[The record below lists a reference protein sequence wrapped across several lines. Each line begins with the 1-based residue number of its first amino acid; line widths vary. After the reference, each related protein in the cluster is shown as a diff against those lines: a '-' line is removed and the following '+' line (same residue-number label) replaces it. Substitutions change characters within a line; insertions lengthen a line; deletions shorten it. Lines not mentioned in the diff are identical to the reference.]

1 MSEKRIDEKLAELCA
16 AIKEFSSL
24 TDRTKAVETLAKE
37 MANVGE
43 EHLAEAERR
52 VKTMCA
58 NVIDA
63 LDSAKT
69 APERLDAASKKL
81 NGKAEECVNEIDAK
95 LADMESRVSNCV
107 IRIGEVV
114 KSLNNSTAAA
124 VRAIDSKIAEMET
137 ASPIPG
143 FEEFKRSM
151 EARLVALEQ
160 KSDALAESQTAL
172 SEVAVSVDCMLK
184 TVKEMVS
191 KIPIRRGLF
200 G

>member
-37 MANVGE
+37 MASVGE
-43 EHLAEAERR
+43 EHLVEAEQR
-52 VKTMCA
+52 VKAMCA
-58 NVIDA
+58 KVIDA

-69 APERLDAASKKL
+69 APENLDAASRKL

-95 LADMESRVSNCV
+95 LADMESRVSTCV
-107 IRIGEVV
+107 LKVGQVIQA
-114 KSLNNSTAAA
+114 LDNSAAAA
-124 VRAIDSKIAEMET
+124 VQAIDAKISEMET

-143 FEEFKRSM
+143 FEEFKSSV

-172 SEVAVSVDCMLK
+172 SEVAVSVDGMLK

>member
-1 MSEKRIDEKLAELCA
+1 MREKRIDEKLAELCA
-16 AIKEFSSL
+16 AIKEFSCL

-43 EHLAEAERR
+43 EHLAEAGRR

-114 KSLNNSTAAA
+114 KTLNNSAAAA
-124 VRAIDSKIAEMET
+124 VQAIDSKIAEMET

-143 FEEFKRSM
+143 FEEFKSSI

-172 SEVAVSVDCMLK
+172 SEVAVSVDAMLK